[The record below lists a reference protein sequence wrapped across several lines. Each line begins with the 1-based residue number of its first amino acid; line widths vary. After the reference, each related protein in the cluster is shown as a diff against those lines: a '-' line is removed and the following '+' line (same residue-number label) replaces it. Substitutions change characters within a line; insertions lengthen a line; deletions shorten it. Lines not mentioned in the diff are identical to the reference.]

1 MEAQGITESVIK
13 AVVEKSYI
21 ASYTYDANGNR
32 TSTTYPNGVVTTY
45 EYNSI
50 NALVR
55 QVSRDSDNN
64 ILTSFE
70 YTIGANGERT
80 SVTELKMK
88 SKIILKIQSRM
99 VIEAII

>member
-1 MEAQGITESVIK
+1 MILSK
-13 AVVEKSYI
+13 EKQTIFRHNCLRRSI
-21 ASYTYDANGNR
+21 
-32 TSTTYPNGVVTTY
+32 
-45 EYNSI
+45 I
-50 NALVR
+50 NAMVR

-88 SKIILKIQSRM
+88 SKIILMMLFFSILLFGCSG
-99 VIEAII
+99 VSAINQKNQLQIIKL